1 MDAVIASPIAAAAGG
16 SFLIE
21 SRTPDE
27 IFTPE
32 DLSEEQR
39 QIAATAELF
48 AREEILPHAAAIEA
62 KEPGALTAVL
72 RKIAELGFT
81 ALDIPEEFG
90 GLGMDKV
97 SSTLITDHISV
108 LASFSTAFGAHI
120 GIATLP
126 LVWYGTEEQKQRYLP
141 KLATCEWIGAY
152 GLSEA
157 SSGSDAMNIRTR
169 AVLSSDGAHYILNGE
184 KQWLTNCG
192 IADLYTVFA
201 KIDGEKFSAFLIER
215 ATPGLTVGAEE
226 HKLGIHGSST
236 CPLVLQDCKIP
247 AGNLL
252 GEAGKGH
259 HIAFNV
265 LNVGRFKLGVACIGG
280 ARHALAQMIRYAKER
295 KAFGKPIAEFGL
307 IQRKISSAAAQ
318 LYAAE
323 SMAYRLAGLIDARL
337 DTARLDSARA
347 EQTGGPSGQS
357 IDVPRKIE
365 EYAVECSILKVYGSE
380 MLTLVADELI
390 ATMGG
395 YGYVEE
401 YPAERTYRD
410 ARINRI
416 FEGTNEINRLIITGW
431 MMKRAMSGKLPLLG
445 AIKRVMDEVMEPPA
459 FGGDSD
465 AGQPLAHE
473 TAVLAAVKKMALFAA
488 GVASQRFM
496 TALEEQQEIM
506 ADLADMIS
514 QVFALESALVRA
526 QKIASAGRGSA
537 EVAAAMTGLLAEESM
552 ALAEQAARR
561 VLAASSEG
569 DALDHAVGDSAAP
582 GAIDAVRCGHVEPRR
597 GSQVHRAGTLSF
609 LKDELPVLM
618 QPAPS
623 DSKTIRVLLA
633 EAESSLAE
641 GPHAE
646 RARRDAETLLL
657 HAIREDVPD
666 ANLAW
671 LIAHDNETLPAH
683 ARHGFS
689 RVGRTPPCRRAHSIH
704 YGRG

>member
-1 MDAVIASPIAAAAGG
+1 MDAIAVSPVVAAAGG
-16 SFLIE
+16 SFLLE
-21 SRTPDE
+21 SRAPEE

-32 DLSEEQR
+32 DLNEEQR
-39 QIAATAELF
+39 QIAATAERF
-48 AREEILPHAAAIEA
+48 AREEILPRVPAIER
-62 KEPGALTAVL
+62 KEPGAMPAIL
-72 RKIAELGFT
+72 RKAAELGFT
-81 ALDIPEEFG
+81 AVDVPEEYG

-97 SSTLITDHISV
+97 SSTLIADHISV

-141 KLATCEWIGAY
+141 KLASCEWIGAY

-169 AVLSSDGAHYILNGE
+169 ATLTADGSHYILNGE
-184 KQWLTNCG
+184 KQWLTNG
-192 IADLYTVFA
+192 GTAGLYTVFA

-215 ATPGLTVGAEE
+215 DTPGLTVGAEE
-226 HKLGIHGSST
+226 HKLGIRGSST
-236 CPLVLQDCKIP
+236 CPLILQDCRIP
-247 AGNLL
+247 KENLL

-265 LNVGRFKLGVACIGG
+265 LNVGRFKLGVACVGG
-280 ARHALAQMIRYAKER
+280 ARHALAAMIKYAKDR
-295 KAFGKPIAEFGL
+295 RAFGKSIAEFGL

-323 SMAYRLAGLIDARL
+323 SMVYRTAGLIDAKL
-337 DTARLDSARA
+337 AGASAA
-347 EQTGGPSGQS
+347 EAA
-357 IDVPRKIE
+357 DVPRSVDVPRSIE

-395 YGYVEE
+395 FGYVEE

-431 MMKRAMSGKLPLLG
+431 MMKRAMSGKLPLLA
-445 AIKRVMDEVMEPPA
+445 AIKRVMEEVMEPPT
-459 FGGDSD
+459 FGGDAD

-496 TALEEQQEIM
+496 TGLEEQQEIM

-514 QVFALESALVRA
+514 QAYALESALVRA
-526 QKIASAGRGSA
+526 QKMARTGRSSA
-537 EVAAAMTGLLAEESM
+537 EVAAAMTGLLADEAI

-561 VLAASSEG
+561 VLAACGEG
-569 DALDHAVGDSAAP
+569 DALSTQLAILRRLARATPGNAVALSR
-582 GAIDAVRCGHVEPRR
+582 AVARQCI
-597 GSQVHRAGTLSF
+597 
-609 LKDELPVLM
+609 ELERYPV
-618 QPAPS
+618 
-623 DSKTIRVLLA
+623 
-633 EAESSLAE
+633 
-641 GPHAE
+641 
-646 RARRDAETLLL
+646 
-657 HAIREDVPD
+657 
-666 ANLAW
+666 
-671 LIAHDNETLPAH
+671 
-683 ARHGFS
+683 
-689 RVGRTPPCRRAHSIH
+689 
-704 YGRG
+704 